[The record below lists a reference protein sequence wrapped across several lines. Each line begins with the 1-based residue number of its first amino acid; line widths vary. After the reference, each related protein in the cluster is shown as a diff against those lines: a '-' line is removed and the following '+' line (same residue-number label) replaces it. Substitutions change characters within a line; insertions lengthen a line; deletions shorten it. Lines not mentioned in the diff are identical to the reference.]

1 MPTGACGINCDVCK
15 LKLLE
20 ICSSCGP
27 GTSLE
32 GLKKLDAQ
40 ERVLGRPCPILACA
54 NLNKLEYCL
63 RDCASFPCENFA
75 AGPYPF
81 SAGFLGMQQRRRQQR
96 PPALTHNQTPLH
108 VPAEF
113 WDNLQGKDRYLLCNF
128 TLFNPHPSGGLVF
141 HSLQEEVLVD
151 VAGRCLKRM
160 HEGEWAATDDPLL
173 ELLTLLYLNS
183 VGALYPLGKDIV
195 GPQDL
200 KEAHYF
206 KGRHRLKTEPLLERY
221 GKDLDGFRRAAEYLE
236 GKPVAMGDA
245 AYMLL
250 PFPRVA
256 LYYLLWEGDEEFPP
270 KLSVLFDRS
279 IENCFAASAIWS
291 LVDLVSARLLQGP
304 SPTYLKPGNEAG
316 G

>member
-32 GLKKLDAQ
+32 GMKKLDAQ
-40 ERVLGRPCPILACA
+40 ERILGHPCPILACA

-63 RDCASFPCENFA
+63 RDCQSFPCENFT

-81 SAGFLGMQQRRRQQR
+81 SAGFLKMQQRRRQER
-96 PPALTHNQTPLH
+96 PPALTHNQTPLQ
-108 VPAEF
+108 VPGEF
-113 WDNLQGKDRYLLCNF
+113 WDDLRSRNLTELCNF
-128 TLFNPHPSGGLVF
+128 TLCNRHPSGGLVF
-141 HSLQEEVLVD
+141 HSLQEDILID
-151 VAGRCLKRM
+151 IDSRCLKRM
-160 HEGEWAATDDPLL
+160 HGGAWTVTDDPLL
-173 ELLTLLYLNS
+173 ELLTLVYLNK
-183 VGALYPLGKDIV
+183 VDALYPLGKDIV

-206 KGRHRLKTEPLLERY
+206 KGRHLLKTEPLLERY
-221 GKDLDGFRRAAEYLE
+221 GRDLKGFRQAAEYLE
-236 GKPVAMGDA
+236 GKPLAMADA
-245 AYMLL
+245 AFMLL

-256 LYYLLWEGDEEFPP
+256 LYYLLWEGDEEFEP

-279 IENCFAASAIWS
+279 IEYYFAASVIWS
-291 LVDLVSARLLQGP
+291 LVDLVSARLLRGAAPPPARQGG
-304 SPTYLKPGNEAG
+304 KPL
-316 G
+316 